1 MASIKFDYRELDIE
15 TMLGFA
21 LPESEEIARGILQAG
36 VPILKRAVIKRASFH
51 RNTGEMVRSIKET
64 EPKKNRYGWYTSVRP
79 TGKDSKGVRN
89 MEKLAYLEYGAVHH
103 GQPATP
109 VLAPAVN
116 ECEREVIEAMQEE
129 YNRRTGG

>member
-1 MASIKFDYRELDIE
+1 MASVKFDYRELDIE
-15 TMLGFA
+15 SLIGFK
-21 LPESEEIARGILQAG
+21 LSETEEIARGILRAG
-36 VPILKRAVIKRASFH
+36 APILKRSIIKKASFH
-51 RNTGEMVRSIKET
+51 RHTGEMVRSIKET
-64 EPKKNRYGWYTSVRP
+64 EPKKNRYGWYAVVRP

-116 ECEREVIEAMQEE
+116 ECEGEVVEAMQEE